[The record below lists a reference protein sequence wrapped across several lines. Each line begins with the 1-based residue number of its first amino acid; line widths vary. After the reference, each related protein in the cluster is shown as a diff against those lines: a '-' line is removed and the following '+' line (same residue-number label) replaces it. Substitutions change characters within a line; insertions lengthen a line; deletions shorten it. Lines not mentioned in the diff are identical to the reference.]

1 VSGSGDNPDGSE
13 PDRSEPDRSEPD
25 LAVAQVTPLSTAN
38 GGKAGRAVDGAQL
51 SGRDLARAA
60 LADAQAMAAR
70 RRADKAAGI
79 HPRVQRRRR
88 RNLEANNARRSWS
101 GAGADERD
109 PQPLGALM
117 QNLFAE
123 RGWNKAVTEAS
134 VFTDWPRL
142 VGGDIADHCQPTA
155 LHNGE
160 LKITAQSSAWATQ
173 LRLLAPRILGRLADE
188 LGAGIVTRM
197 VVTGPS
203 GPSWKHGLRSVPGA
217 RGPRDTYG

>member
-1 VSGSGDNPDGSE
+1 MTERYAVSDKPEKDVETASV
-13 PDRSEPDRSEPD
+13 
-25 LAVAQVTPLSTAN
+25 VAQVTSPSTSN
-38 GGKAGRAVDGAQL
+38 GGKAPKPVDGAQL

-70 RRADKAAGI
+70 RRSDKAAGI

-101 GAGADERD
+101 GARADERD

-134 VFTDWPRL
+134 VFTDWARL

-155 LHNGE
+155 LREGE
-160 LKITAQSSAWATQ
+160 LKVAAQSSAWATQ

-188 LGAGIVTRM
+188 LGAGIVTRL
-197 VVTGPS
+197 VVSGPS

>member
-1 VSGSGDNPDGSE
+1 MTVRCAVSDKQKRDAE
-13 PDRSEPDRSEPD
+13 TAAD
-25 LAVAQVTPLSTAN
+25 VAQVTPPSTSN
-38 GGKAGRAVDGAQL
+38 GGKPPKPVDDAQL

-70 RRADKAAGI
+70 RRSDKAAGI

-101 GAGADERD
+101 GARADERD

-134 VFTDWPRL
+134 VFTDWARL

-155 LHNGE
+155 LREGE
-160 LKITAQSSAWATQ
+160 LKVTAQSSAWATQ

-188 LGAGIVTRM
+188 LGAGIVTRL
-197 VVTGPS
+197 VVSGPS

>member
-1 VSGSGDNPDGSE
+1 MSDRGDGVVDETG
-13 PDRSEPDRSEPD
+13 
-25 LAVAQVTPLSTAN
+25 VTSASTGH
-38 GGKAGRAVDGAQL
+38 GGKPHRAVDDAPR

-60 LADAQAMAAR
+60 LADAQAMATR
-70 RRADKAAGI
+70 RRADQAAGI

-88 RNLEANNARRSWS
+88 RNLEANTARRTWS

-109 PQPLGALM
+109 PQPLGAVM
-117 QNLFAE
+117 RTLFAE
-123 RGWNKAVTEAS
+123 RGWQRSVTQAS

-142 VGGDIADHCQPTA
+142 VGRDIADHCEPTA
-155 LHNGE
+155 LREGE
-160 LKITAQSSAWATQ
+160 LRINAQSSAWATQ

-188 LGAGIVTRM
+188 LGPGVVTRLT
-197 VVTGPS
+197 VAGPS

>member
-1 VSGSGDNPDGSE
+1 VSGSDRDGDQMDA
-13 PDRSEPDRSEPD
+13 D
-25 LAVAQVTPLSTAN
+25 VAQVTPLSTDT
-38 GGKAGRAVDGAQL
+38 GGKARQPVDDAQL

-70 RRADKAAGI
+70 RRADKSAGI

-101 GAGADERD
+101 GARADERD

-117 QNLFAE
+117 KNLFAE
-123 RGWNKAVTEAS
+123 RGWNRAVTEAS
-134 VFTDWPRL
+134 VFTDWARL
-142 VGGDIADHCQPTA
+142 VGGDIADHCEPTA
-155 LHNGE
+155 LRDGE
-160 LKITAQSSAWATQ
+160 LKVTAQSSAWATQ

-197 VVTGPS
+197 IVSGPS
-203 GPSWKHGLRSVPGA
+203 GPSWKDGLRSVPGA

>member
-1 VSGSGDNPDGSE
+1 VDN
-13 PDRSEPDRSEPD
+13 
-25 LAVAQVTPLSTAN
+25 
-38 GGKAGRAVDGAQL
+38 AQL

-88 RNLEANNARRSWS
+88 RNLEANNARRTWS

-142 VGGDIADHCQPTA
+142 VGGDIADHCAPTA

-173 LRLLAPRILGRLADE
+173 LRLLAPRIMGRLADE
-188 LGAGIVTRM
+188 LGSGIVTRM

>member
-1 VSGSGDNPDGSE
+1 MSDNDDDVHSDDSPDADESVSG
-13 PDRSEPDRSEPD
+13 
-25 LAVAQVTPLSTAN
+25 VAQVTSPSTDN
-38 GGKAGRAVDGAQL
+38 GGKATRSVDNAQL

-70 RRADKAAGI
+70 RRSDKAAGI

-101 GAGADERD
+101 GARADERD

-134 VFTDWPRL
+134 VFTDWARL

-155 LHNGE
+155 LREGE
-160 LKITAQSSAWATQ
+160 LKVTAQSSAWATQ
-173 LRLLAPRILGRLADE
+173 LRLLAPRIMGRLADE

-197 VVTGPS
+197 VVSGPS